1 MNIDPAATQIL
12 DRMPIYNPT
21 DISYEPEQND
31 DEVQTKG
38 LHSLPPAAPK
48 SDSLA
53 AIEKQF
59 GQLVKEL
66 TQQLSGLERQL
77 TQAVKA
83 LGVAHVQPLSQN
95 NADALE
101 DHPQYHRY
109 GSLIADAARRHE
121 VDPLLVRAV
130 IRHESGFAPSA
141 VSKSGAMGL
150 MQLMPDT
157 ARTLGVRDAFDP
169 RQNIEGGTTLLR
181 QLLDRYNGHVDLA
194 LAAYNAGPA
203 AVDSHGGVPPYP
215 ETQAYVRNV
224 MQTYRESALSA

>member
-77 TQAVKA
+77 AQAVKA

-95 NADALE
+95 NADAL
-101 DHPQYHRY
+101 
-109 GSLIADAARRHE
+109 
-121 VDPLLVRAV
+121 
-130 IRHESGFAPSA
+130 
-141 VSKSGAMGL
+141 
-150 MQLMPDT
+150 
-157 ARTLGVRDAFDP
+157 
-169 RQNIEGGTTLLR
+169 
-181 QLLDRYNGHVDLA
+181 
-194 LAAYNAGPA
+194 
-203 AVDSHGGVPPYP
+203 
-215 ETQAYVRNV
+215 
-224 MQTYRESALSA
+224 

>member
-21 DISYEPEQND
+21 DMSYEPEQND

-38 LHSLPPAAPK
+38 LPSLPPAAPK
-48 SDSLA
+48 TDSLA

-59 GQLVKEL
+59 GQLLKEL

-77 TQAVKA
+77 AQAVKA
-83 LGVAHVQPLSQN
+83 LGVAQRKPPSQN
-95 NADALE
+95 NAEAVDGQ
-101 DHPQYHRY
+101 PQNHRY
-109 GSLIADAARRHE
+109 SSLIADAARRHE
-121 VDPLLVRAV
+121 VDPLLVAAV
-130 IRHESGFAPSA
+130 IGQESGFAPSA
-141 VSKSGAMGL
+141 VSRTGAMGL

-157 ARTLGVRDAFDP
+157 ARSLGVRDAFDP

-203 AVDSHGGVPPYP
+203 AVDSHGGVPPYA

>member
-1 MNIDPAATQIL
+1 
-12 DRMPIYNPT
+12 
-21 DISYEPEQND
+21 
-31 DEVQTKG
+31 
-38 LHSLPPAAPK
+38 
-48 SDSLA
+48 
-53 AIEKQF
+53 
-59 GQLVKEL
+59 
-66 TQQLSGLERQL
+66 
-77 TQAVKA
+77 
-83 LGVAHVQPLSQN
+83 
-95 NADALE
+95 
-101 DHPQYHRY
+101 
-109 GSLIADAARRHE
+109 
-121 VDPLLVRAV
+121 
-130 IRHESGFAPSA
+130 
-141 VSKSGAMGL
+141 MGL

>member
-1 MNIDPAATQIL
+1 M
-12 DRMPIYNPT
+12 
-21 DISYEPEQND
+21 SYEPEQND

-48 SDSLA
+48 TDSLA

-77 TQAVKA
+77 AQAVKA
-83 LGVAHVQPLSQN
+83 LGVAQRKPPSQN
-95 NADALE
+95 NAETVDG
-101 DHPQYHRY
+101 QRQNHRY
-109 GSLIADAARRHE
+109 SSLIADAARRHE
-121 VDPLLVRAV
+121 VDPLLVAAV
-130 IRHESGFAPSA
+130 IGQESGFAPSA
-141 VSKSGAMGL
+141 VSRTGAMGL

-157 ARTLGVRDAFDP
+157 ARSLGVRDAFDP

-181 QLLDRYNGHVDLA
+181 QLLDRYSGHVDLA

-203 AVDSHGGVPPYP
+203 AVDSHGGVPPYA